1 MKHSQTPGKAN
12 PPAGQELKNLVNEM
26 LHEIHYPAITT
37 VAGFESLSIGESFSL
52 FFAELSTSIDK
63 RLSLLAK
70 SIHTVNFD
78 QTRLRLKK
86 ENILYVKNTTVPMLT
101 PEGYLPG
108 MGSMMLY
115 TKNVALGVYIV
126 SSLKT
131 EASRLYDWLKD
142 IVSKGR
148 MGQEF
153 RWSIGDFGQALTKAE
168 NFIKGLPDNGRTTTQ
183 NLGVVYSSFEEM
195 WDVIHTYNVAVKN
208 LGSRDAEMISKIIT
222 DVFEIGQLLVKKI
235 KANDLILTPEAIAEV
250 EGIVNRFRDFTNVAG
265 VMMVLLNELTAVFQ
279 AQVKSLDALKY

>member
-12 PPAGQELKNLVNEM
+12 PPAGQELKNLMNEM
-26 LHEIHYPAITT
+26 IHEINYPAITT
-37 VAGFESLSIGESFSL
+37 VAGFEALSIGESFSL
-52 FFAELSTSIDK
+52 FFSELSTSIDK

-70 SIHTVNFD
+70 SIHVVNFD

-86 ENILYVKNTTVPMLT
+86 ENILYVKNTTTQLLV
-101 PEGYLPG
+101 PEGYLAG
-108 MGSMMLY
+108 MGSMMTY

-131 EASRLYDWLKD
+131 EAARLYDWLKD

-168 NFIKGLPDNGRTTTQ
+168 NFIKGLPDNGRTTNQ

-195 WDVIHTYNVAVKN
+195 WDVIHTHNVAVKN
-208 LGSRDAEMISKIIT
+208 LGSRDAEMIAKIVS
-222 DVFEIGQLLVKKI
+222 DVFDIGQLLVKKI
-235 KANDLILTPEAIAEV
+235 KANDLVLTPEAIAEV
-250 EGIVNRFRDFTNVAG
+250 EGIVNRFRDFCNVAG

-279 AQVKSLDALKY
+279 SQLKSLEALKY